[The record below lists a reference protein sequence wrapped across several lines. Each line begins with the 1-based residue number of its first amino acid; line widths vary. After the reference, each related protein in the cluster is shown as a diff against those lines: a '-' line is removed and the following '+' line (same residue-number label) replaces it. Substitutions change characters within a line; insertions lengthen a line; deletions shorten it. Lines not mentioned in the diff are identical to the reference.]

1 MHVPNQ
7 NSPPSRSVLMKYLVP
22 SWEYRHLRVF
32 AGARFAAGTWLVV
45 LGSILLAY
53 DYRWGALLLVP
64 AALLFWVGY
73 LDMTVARSAPS
84 RT

>member
-1 MHVPNQ
+1 MHAPNE
-7 NSPPSRSVLMKYLVP
+7 NSTPSRSVLMKYLVP
-22 SWEYRHLRVF
+22 SWEYRHLRVL
-32 AGARFAAGTWLVV
+32 AGVRFAAGTWLVV

-53 DYRWGALLLVP
+53 GYRWGALLLVP

>member
-1 MHVPNQ
+1 MYAPNE

-22 SWEYRHLRVF
+22 SWEYRHLHGF
-32 AGARFAAGTWLVV
+32 AGVRVAAGTWLVV

-53 DYRWGALLLVP
+53 GHRWGALLPVP
-64 AALLFWVGY
+64 AALLFWAGY